1 MLKTLVSHFT
11 TNPSGCVRSVA
22 AIDLFGMRQSEMFSW
37 VFGRVRCAVQQTFLI
52 PISLQSIR
60 QTKEPGSLCQLVV
73 EELATLHPLRCLS
86 LANRHRRRRRH
97 GPPPFEPDD
106 AGDDPGEGAE
116 SEIRTNDPTV
126 DATPAGSM
134 QHQRRHGQPGQDN
147 RRVMWMGR
155 QVETSKLIRLRRWQ
169 QRFSGWPTTD
179 ERNGDC
185 KLI

>member
-86 LANRHRRRRRH
+86 LATAIDTDVDMALPHLSQMMLEMTLARVQSLRLECEQAKSD
-97 GPPPFEPDD
+97 PL
-106 AGDDPGEGAE
+106 AG
-116 SEIRTNDPTV
+116 NLV
-126 DATPAGSM
+126 N
-134 QHQRRHGQPGQDN
+134 H
-147 RRVMWMGR
+147 
-155 QVETSKLIRLRRWQ
+155 
-169 QRFSGWPTTD
+169 
-179 ERNGDC
+179 
-185 KLI
+185 